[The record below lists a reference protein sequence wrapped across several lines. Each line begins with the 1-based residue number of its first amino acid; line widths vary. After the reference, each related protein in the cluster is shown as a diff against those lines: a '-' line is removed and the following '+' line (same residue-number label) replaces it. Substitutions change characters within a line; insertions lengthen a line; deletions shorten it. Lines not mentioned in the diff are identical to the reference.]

1 MAGSAGSGRAYFP
14 QREATGLSIEESVGI
29 SEYANTAVGFQ
40 GILKQRFSDFV
51 VREVGKDGVVCHLEN
66 QSGRDL
72 EARTFS
78 ADSTSASAAAPLT
91 SGAGA
96 AAAPALF
103 SVEELMS
110 ELRGLPQAAQLS
122 PGDADNLSSFLAQC
136 RDKSDECP
144 ESLTTTLQCSDKASR
159 TALHHFFRRHAERFV
174 DSDTVKA
181 GTDSLIRL
189 VARHRMSKGANSGS
203 SCSSGGG
210 GGAVGGGSRARKQ
223 WSWPKDAPDFLEF
236 TLCKENV
243 DTMSAVN
250 FLNNLLRLKKGA
262 IAYAGTK
269 DKRAVTAQR
278 CTVYRKRPSE
288 LERVNKMYKP
298 YILRLG
304 DFKYVSKGASLG
316 DLGGNR
322 FSITLR
328 AIKQS
333 EESVRGACL
342 ALEQSGFVNYFGLQ
356 RFGQG
361 DNARSHDVGRAL
373 FLGQWKAVA
382 DMLFA
387 AREGERG
394 DIQRVKQLYAQG
406 KFSEAVAAAP
416 VQMHSERLVLE
427 ALARSPQDFSGAIA
441 RMPKF
446 TRLLCVHAY
455 QSFLWN
461 KAASRRLTRYGRE
474 CVVGDLVAVNP
485 AALLE
490 EEVQDLDEA
499 PDGAEAEAEAEE
511 EAEAEAGEAAAGRG
525 GAEGD
530 SFQSAKNKVAGAIRP
545 LTQQDIDARTFTL
558 RDVVLP
564 ICGHDSLLPQN
575 EIGAYFV
582 EMLAQ
587 DGLSLDSF
595 RTCSQVYRMTGAYRR
610 LLQMPAGLSWRL
622 LRYSDPNAEL
632 ARTELTHV
640 RARPGD
646 TLAPAGADAESPDGH
661 LRALFLEFTLPPGTY
676 ATMLLREVTKEST
689 ETQYQAQLTA
699 NEATAHEK
707 RPREEEEGGVEKA

>member
-1 MAGSAGSGRAYFP
+1 MAGSARAYFP
-14 QREATGLSIEESVGI
+14 QREASGVSVEESVGI
-29 SEYANTAVGFQ
+29 AEYANTAAGFQ

-51 VREVGKDGVVCHLEN
+51 VREVGKDGVVCHLKN
-66 QSGRDL
+66 QSGKDL

-78 ADSTSASAAAPLT
+78 IAATAAASSDSTSAAAPPP
-91 SGAGA
+91 GAEV
-96 AAAPALF
+96 PALF
-103 SVEELMS
+103 SVEELMA

-122 PGDADNLSSFLAQC
+122 PADADNLSSFLSQC

-189 VARHRMSKGANSGS
+189 VARHKMSKSKSNSNSNGD
-203 SCSSGGG
+203 GGG
-210 GGAVGGGSRARKQ
+210 GGGGGRARKQ
-223 WSWPKDAPDFLEF
+223 QWPKDTPDFLEF

-243 DTMSAVN
+243 DTMSAAN
-250 FLNNLLRLKKGA
+250 FLNNLLHLKKGA

-288 LERVNKMYKP
+288 MERVNKMFRP

-304 DFKYVSKGASLG
+304 DFQYVSKGASLG

-333 EESVRGACL
+333 EETVKEACR
-342 ALEQSGFVNYFGLQ
+342 ALEQSGFINYFGLQ

-373 FLGQWKAVA
+373 FLGQWKAVV
-382 DMLFA
+382 DMLFHP
-387 AREGERG
+387 REGERG
-394 DIQRVKQLYAQG
+394 DIQHVKRLYAQG
-406 KFSEAVAAAP
+406 KFAEAAAAAP
-416 VQMHSERLVLE
+416 IQMHSERQVLQ
-427 ALARSPQDFSGAIA
+427 ALTRSPQDFSGAIA
-441 RMPKF
+441 CMPKF

-490 EEVQDLDEA
+490 EECQDLEGA
-499 PDGAEAEAEAEE
+499 PHEAEAE
-511 EAEAEAGEAAAGRG
+511 GEGEGDGDVEGEAGRG
-525 GAEGD
+525 GD

-564 ICGHDSLLPQN
+564 ICGYDSLLPQN
-575 EIGAYFV
+575 ETGTDFTD
-582 EMLAQ
+582 MLAQ

-595 RTCSQVYRMTGAYRR
+595 RTCHPVYRMTGAYRR
-610 LLQMPAGLSWRL
+610 LLQVPAGLSWRI

-646 TLAPAGADAESPDGH
+646 ALPPAGAEAESPEGP
-661 LRALFLEFTLPPGTY
+661 LRALSLEFTLPPGTY

-699 NEATAHEK
+699 QEASSHEK
-707 RPREEEEGGVEKA
+707 RPREEEEKEGVEKA